1 MVASYYRAKWADV
14 RKAPELNALRKLAR
28 QIAHSFLDHYLQD
41 CRYEEEYIDLLC
53 EMTTFSEN
61 QRWND
66 PAAQALFGIIIE
78 RLCDDFEELQTLTY
92 NRVMAQVIAFCRRI
106 PAGKSIDAQ
115 LSRFGIFSTADLAAR
130 INRIRT
136 AAPAMA
142 RLGSIQK
149 VLLLSRVTVGAD
161 VAISSIVIQRLLES
175 LPTAEIVIIGNKSS
189 REIYGGN
196 SRVRLQEIPYSRRGG
211 LLQRLAIWHE
221 VLHVIQRELAE
232 CALEHTVLLDP
243 DSRLSQLGVLPLIA
257 PDRYF
262 FLDTRSDVTSG
273 SAMSMAE
280 ITNAW
285 LDRLLGETRF
295 SYPRLWLPR
304 HYASKAKA
312 YCAALRNAGA
322 RRIVS
327 VNFGVGGNPRKR
339 VGHELERDLLLTLLA
354 QPGTVILL
362 DKGFGEEEIAATE
375 GLLAEA
381 QAAGHATTQGTF
393 AALAAPRL
401 SWGIIGI
408 ENSIGQI
415 GALIAESD
423 EFIGYDS
430 ACQHIA
436 AAVGTPCL
444 TIFAGSNNMRFI
456 RRWSAQGSLG
466 AHIVHVDTL
475 SDRAAVD
482 VDDII
487 SRIQNERRLNGRK
500 SDPLPGNSKSC

>member
-1 MVASYYRAKWADV
+1 MVAAYYRAKWAGL
-14 RKAPELNALRKLAR
+14 RQAPEISALAKLAR
-28 QIAHSFLDHYLQD
+28 QIAYSFLDHYLQD

-53 EMTTFSEN
+53 EMTTFFEDPHC
-61 QRWND
+61 ND

-92 NRVMAQVIAFCRRI
+92 NRVMAQVIAFCRGTA
-106 PAGKSIDAQ
+106 AGQSIDRQ
-115 LSRFGIFSTADLAAR
+115 LNRFGIFSTADLAER
-130 INRIRT
+130 ITRIRT

-142 RLGSIQK
+142 RLDAIAK

-161 VAISSIVIQRLLES
+161 VAISSIVIQRLLAS
-175 LPTAEIVIIGNKSS
+175 LPTAEIVIIGSKSA

-196 SRVRLQEIPYSRRGG
+196 SRIRLREIPYARRGG

-221 VLHVIQRELAE
+221 VLAAIQDELVE
-232 CALEHTVLLDP
+232 CPLEKTVLLDP

-257 PDRYF
+257 PERYF
-262 FLDTRSDVTSG
+262 FLDTRSDAIAG
-273 SAMSMAE
+273 SAVSMAE

-304 HYASKAKA
+304 HTSEKADA
-312 YCAALRNAGA
+312 FCTGLRAAGA

-327 VNFGVGGNPRKR
+327 VNFGVGGNRRKR
-339 VGHELERDLLLTLLA
+339 VGPGLERALLLTLLA

-362 DKGFGEEEIAATE
+362 DKGFGEEEVAAAE
-375 GLLAEA
+375 ALLAQA
-381 QAAGHATTQGTF
+381 RAAGHTTGQGTF
-393 AALAAPRL
+393 EALDPVRL
-401 SWGIIGI
+401 PWGIIGI
-408 ENSIGQI
+408 ENTIGQI
-415 GALIAESD
+415 AALIAASD

-436 AAVGTPCL
+436 AAVETPCL

-456 RRWSAQGSLG
+456 RRWSAQGPQG
-466 AHIVHVDTL
+466 ARIVHVDTL
-475 SDRAAVD
+475 SDPAALD

-500 SDPLPGNSKSC
+500 SHPLSGNSKGR